1 MGASPAREVSGGR
14 AGGGR
19 HDGEVSRLA
28 RGAGGRLSGLA
39 RASSLPRVPSDDP
52 SAGPVSSVVLP
63 PQQVQRQEGRAGVA
77 LDHVAGG
84 GSQR

>member
-1 MGASPAREVSGGR
+1 MGASPARPVSGGR

-28 RGAGGRLSGLA
+28 RGADRRLTGLA
-39 RASSLPRVPSDDP
+39 RAASLPRLPSDVP
-52 SAGPVSSVVLP
+52 PAGHVSPVVLP
-63 PQQVQRQEGRAGVA
+63 PQQVQRQEGRADVA
-77 LDHVAGG
+77 VGDVGD